1 MCVCVCVCLLTQKS
15 EHLRLAAFEIYRSLL
30 AKVRRK
36 VLVFPLKHQVLNLVV
51 PLVLH
56 MEDVN
61 IDVAQVR
68 GSLWGQCSGQ
78 SREGL
83 ELAHVLGCMGRLWVR
98 EPRD

>member
-1 MCVCVCVCLLTQKS
+1 M
-15 EHLRLAAFEIYRSLL
+15 

-68 GSLWGQCSGQ
+68 GSLWGQ

-83 ELAHVLGCMGRLWVR
+83 ELAHVLGCMGRLWAR